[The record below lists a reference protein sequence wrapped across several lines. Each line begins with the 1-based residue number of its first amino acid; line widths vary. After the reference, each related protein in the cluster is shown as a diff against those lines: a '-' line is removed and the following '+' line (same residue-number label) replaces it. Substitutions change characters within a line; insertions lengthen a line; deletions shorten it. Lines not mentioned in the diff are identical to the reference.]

1 VHGVRLEVEREGP
14 ALRGAAAGVPAAA
27 GEAGHR
33 RKKGKESAHGG
44 EEYGWNGHEIRSE
57 VTEVQDR
64 GPAAY
69 IAEFLGT
76 LLLVFFITAVV
87 SLYVGVPSR
96 ANPAPFTDFS
106 VIGLVHAFLLFV
118 LIQTLAI
125 VSGAHFNPAVTVA
138 MTALRQIKPPDALV
152 YIVAQLGGGVAGA
165 LLTKAL
171 LLDEGKAVH
180 YGATLVSS
188 RLNGAIFPGMVA
200 EGVGTFV
207 LVWVIVGVAVNPRAT
222 KEWAALAI
230 GAALGMLVMVIAPL
244 TGAGFNPA
252 RSFGPAIVSGEF
264 GGAGDFLLVYVLAPV
279 VGALVAGVGYLNLVI
294 TPGQKGVGGAEPV
307 G

>member
-1 VHGVRLEVEREGP
+1 MNYP
-14 ALRGAAAGVPAAA
+14 
-27 GEAGHR
+27 
-33 RKKGKESAHGG
+33 
-44 EEYGWNGHEIRSE
+44 E

-69 IAEFLGT
+69 IAEFVGT

-87 SLYVGVPSR
+87 SLYVTAPS
-96 ANPAPFTDFS
+96 AQNPNPFIDFS
-106 VIGLVHAFLLFV
+106 VIGLVHTFVLFG

-125 VSGAHFNPAVTVA
+125 VSGAHFNPAVTAV
-138 MTALRQIKPPDALV
+138 MTALRQIGPVDAAIYV
-152 YIVAQLGGGVAGA
+152 VAQLAGAVGGA
-165 LLTKAL
+165 LLTKL
-171 LLDEGKAVH
+171 LLEDEGKAVN

-188 RLNGAIFPGMVA
+188 RLDGDIFPGMIVEA
-200 EGVGTFV
+200 LGTFF

-230 GAALGMLVMVIAPL
+230 GAALGMLVMVLAPL

-252 RSFGPAIVSGEF
+252 RSFGPAIVSGEW
-264 GGAGDFLLVYVLAPV
+264 GGAADFLVVYTIGPV
-279 VGALVAGVGYLNLVI
+279 VGALLAGFLYFSLFI
-294 TPGQKGVGGAEPV
+294 TPGKKGVGGAEPV